1 MPNGVVVL
9 LLVLHGCEVPVG
21 VPDAAPCERRGH
33 VVVAAVQEVPV
44 VNKPWQLFGIN
55 DSLVLGTEGLSQ
67 AAKQTGSCFP
77 VLHPRALERGLKCRH
92 SLGLPGGP
100 TQQLKCHRGTGLC
113 CHPIPAAAGMSSGC
127 YIRGAGAGT
136 RGHAGVR
143 WGHGAEHPR

>member
-77 VLHPRALERGLKCRH
+77 VLHPH
-92 SLGLPGGP
+92 SF
-100 TQQLKCHRGTGLC
+100 
-113 CHPIPAAAGMSSGC
+113 
-127 YIRGAGAGT
+127 GAGAEMPSLLGAARWPHSAAQMPPRDGAVLPPDPRSCWNVLWVLYKGGRSWRSRPRRSEMGT
-136 RGHAGVR
+136 RS
-143 WGHGAEHPR
+143 